1 MNNRQGQEEDPKV
14 GGYKDKKLWVSD
26 GEIIFGMEI
35 NWIIDIKLFKKI
47 MIWKY
52 SLNLFHYY

>member
-35 NWIIDIKLFKKI
+35 N
-47 MIWKY
+47 
-52 SLNLFHYY
+52 